1 MEVLALDDINNTAE
15 KWTMKKGH
23 APRNQNRETQI
34 KQMADIRAPSH
45 EKEKYLKLL
54 YEFQDMLSLDKT
66 ELGRCN
72 LLMHEIHLK
81 TPDPVYIKQFKIPQ
95 AHQDYLKD
103 QVRKWLKLGIVQ
115 NSRSRFNSP
124 LFLVTKKDGG
134 FRVVQDFRALNAQS
148 YVDKYSMKD
157 VTECIDEIGR
167 SESTIFTTLDLTS
180 GFWQMLLHPQSRP
193 YTAFMVPGMG

>member
-1 MEVLALDDINNTAE
+1 
-15 KWTMKKGH
+15 
-23 APRNQNRETQI
+23 
-34 KQMADIRAPSH
+34 
-45 EKEKYLKLL
+45 
-54 YEFQDMLSLDKT
+54 MLSLDKT

-193 YTAFMVPGMG
+193 YTAFTVPGMG